1 MKINVENR
9 KFVSERIQLDV
20 NFPYYGWWSSK
31 KDGIIKMYPEY
42 YQHDKTLLR
51 HIVVITIKMGFG
63 INTQI
68 YREHILVS
76 DTNLISEDI
85 QHYLRDYADVATEKE
100 FNAFKFKAVEDL
112 I

>member
-51 HIVVITIKMGFG
+51 HIVVITIKMGFS
-63 INTQI
+63 INTEI
-68 YREHILVS
+68 RRDHILVS
-76 DTNLISEDI
+76 DTNLINSEI
-85 QHYLRDYADVATEKE
+85 QGYLRDYADQATEQE
-100 FNAFKFKAVEDL
+100 FQKFKFLAVEDL
-112 I
+112 S